1 MENKN
6 ILADTLLYIVT
17 ICGYY
22 TLSETEIDVLVKY
35 ITKDDPTLSVLKLK
49 DMFDLAINDKLGIE
63 LKGKLSVKEY
73 LRVKYAWDKM
83 FQVKQEIEEFNE
95 PTEEQ
100 KEKMHKDWLEN
111 CVFKQIDNFY
121 KTGDYKITDYGNVL
135 YNYLI
140 RIGLLIFSEETK
152 AKFFKRERIAISQ
165 NSSSLNEPISIKT
178 IINQSDKLTKKNYK
192 NYALEQFLGTC
203 KEEKLDIAGEIK
215 SYEQALEYEN
225 AIVHCPPSCPTL
237 LSE

>member
-6 ILADTLLYIVT
+6 ELADALLYIVDL
-17 ICGYY
+17 CGYY
-22 TLSETEIDVLVKY
+22 SLSENEIDVLVKY

-49 DMFDLAINDKLGIE
+49 DMFDLAIKDKLGIE

-73 LRVKYAWDKM
+73 LRIKYAYNRF
-83 FQVKQEIEEFNE
+83 FQVEQETPKTKE
-95 PTEEQ
+95 PTEDQ
-100 KEKMHKDWLEN
+100 KDLMRKEWLEN

-135 YNYLI
+135 YNYLE
-140 RIGLLIFSEETK
+140 RIGLLTFSEKTK
-152 AKFFKRERIAISQ
+152 AKFFKREKIALSE

-192 NYALEQFLGTC
+192 NYALEQFLRTC
-203 KEEKLDIAGEIK
+203 KEEKRDIVGEIK
-215 SYEQALEYEN
+215 SYEQALEYEK
-225 AIVHCPPSCPTL
+225 AVK
-237 LSE
+237 